1 MNLKRADVP
10 RVPHVPSQVEAAI
23 AYVGSLP
30 LAFKDWSIGTKGMRD
45 MVGMLRLSNPEAF
58 EARVMTILEIGTCR
72 SLTSCLMAQ
81 VGVVYTLDVAH
92 YPETKAILENAPA
105 GTRSRIV
112 HVNSGDAERGRALLA
127 RMRFDAVF
135 IDGCHRYEAVVKD
148 IEFAAPL
155 SDALIFHDYDDRH
168 SENVVLAVDAF
179 AASCPLA
186 FVSKTSSLA
195 FCRVR

>member
-1 MNLKRADVP
+1 MNLP
-10 RVPHVPSQVEAAI
+10 RVDLPPPPHVPSQVEAAI

-30 LAFKDWSIGTKGMRD
+30 LAQKDWSIGTNGMRD
-45 MVGMLRLSNPEAF
+45 MVKLLYAASPERF
-58 EARVMTILEIGTCR
+58 SSRTMTILEIGTCR

-92 YPETKAILENAPA
+92 YAETRGIMEGSPE

-112 HVNSGDAERGRALLA
+112 FVTSGDADRGRALLA
-127 RMRFDAVF
+127 KIRFDAVF
-135 IDGCHRYEAVVKD
+135 IDGCHAYEAVVKD
-148 IEFAAPL
+148 IAYAANL

-168 SENVVLAVDAF
+168 RDNVVRAVDEF
-179 AASCPLA
+179 ASSCTLA
-186 FVSKTSSLA
+186 YASKTSCLA

>member
-1 MNLKRADVP
+1 MNLP
-10 RVPHVPSQVEAAI
+10 RIALPNLPHVPSQIEAAI

-30 LAFKDWSIGTKGMRD
+30 FAHKDWSIGTNGMRD
-45 MVGMLRLSNPEAF
+45 MVKMLHAANPEKF
-58 EARVMTILEIGTCR
+58 MARSMTILEIGTCR
-72 SLTSCLMAQ
+72 SLTACLMAQ
-81 VGVVYTLDVAH
+81 VGIVYTLDVAQ
-92 YPETKAILENAPA
+92 YAETRGIMEGAPK

-112 HVNSGDAERGRALLA
+112 FLTSGDADLGRNLIAK
-127 RMRFDAVF
+127 MRFDAIF
-135 IDGCHRYEAVVKD
+135 IDGCHTYEAVEKD

-179 AASCPLA
+179 AASCPVA
-186 FVSKTSSLA
+186 FASQTSCLA